1 MRQNWTASECVQEF
15 CQRGNT
21 ATVSL
26 LRKHLRFR
34 KTKLIKMG
42 WISKHLKTKNPESSS
57 HCHCLKGHHK
67 THPYWLLKV
76 LVVNEQTH
84 LERHRIACRLSRLWQ
99 AADWHTPLSRPF
111 NRGKLWKNGGRT
123 HWKTQE
129 NCEGQD
135 VDGTVHTRQVHTS
148 WGVTLRWHTP
158 QDHSIGEGHA
168 KTKAGPC
175 KIVENA
181 LEDPTKTY
189 KNHGK
194 HRHKSRVKVKKYKT
208 GAHVLHIAGGG
219 TLRWHTLLST
229 DAVDSG
235 TSFG

>member
-1 MRQNWTASECVQEF
+1 MIKDNETKLDRIWMCAGVLSKS
-15 CQRGNT
+15 NT

-84 LERHRIACRLSRLWQ
+84 LERHRIACRLSWLWQ

-111 NRGKLWKNGGRT
+111 NRGKLWKNDEKWRQNT
-123 HWKTQE
+123 LEDARKTVE
-129 NCEGQD
+129 NEEATSQKWRSILRRWNCP
-135 VDGTVHTRQVHTS
+135 HTTGAYILPGCHTKVTHTS
-148 WGVTLRWHTP
+148 LKIIQLGKAMPKRR
-158 QDHSIGEGHA
+158 QDHA
-168 KTKAGPC
+168 K
-175 KIVENA
+175 
-181 LEDPTKTY
+181 L
-189 KNHGK
+189 
-194 HRHKSRVKVKKYKT
+194 
-208 GAHVLHIAGGG
+208 
-219 TLRWHTLLST
+219 
-229 DAVDSG
+229 
-235 TSFG
+235 